1 MRGKNMLSANYIRE
15 DIYNLSVRR
24 SALKL
29 CENIIENI
37 ALLETLYLAIG
48 ENKKFGKELQYIEQN
63 QQIVYVAQ
71 WFYKSMSKNS
81 YTVLADRKISK
92 IKTQALIRKTL
103 VLLISDILSL
113 GTIVEN
119 PSTQNKFMLCANLLS
134 KQLLGSFSL

>member
-1 MRGKNMLSANYIRE
+1 MLSANYIRE